1 MRTHSLSSRT
11 RAMVCAVAAAVASV
25 SAVTGGS
32 LTATAQTNAAIQGSL
47 SVFAVPGTFH
57 IQQLSVGAD
66 GKLWFV
72 TPQSQLG
79 AISSTGQAA
88 LTGVVL
94 PHGNIPAVIAGA
106 GPEGVWSY
114 GDNNATGTCVLALV
128 TPDNIVHTV
137 TLPSVAAQGYCGGAA
152 ADVGGNLWVSLSD
165 QCGSYT
171 CGQRVSFVVEITPAL
186 VVTLF
191 PPPGPGKKSGPVTLA
206 ADGAIWALG
215 GYPSQ
220 LLGRYTPSGSSVG
233 ISIPTGALGGLRARP
248 DGTFWGWA
256 PIFCVGATPF
266 FCLRVTLFSAGGSSR
281 LVFIFPVSI
290 NLNGPDQLA
299 VGSDG
304 SLWRA
309 GHERTGPDRFFRMNG
324 NGTIDRS
331 AALPT
336 VGGSVLRSDGTLAV
350 TAAGAIW
357 TSAQTSSGAEYL
369 VRFQPV

>member
-11 RAMVCAVAAAVASV
+11 RAIACGAAAAVASV

-32 LTATAQTNAAIQGSL
+32 LTAAAQANAAIPGSL
-47 SVFAVPGTFH
+47 SVFAVSGTFH
-57 IQQLSVGAD
+57 FQQLSVGSD

-79 AISSTGQAA
+79 TISTTGQAA

-94 PHGNIPAVIAGA
+94 PHGNIPAVVAGA
-106 GPEGVWSY
+106 GPEGVWSF
-114 GDNNATGTCVLALV
+114 GDNNATATCVLALV
-128 TPDNIVHTV
+128 TPDKVVHTV

-152 ADVGGNLWVSLSD
+152 ADRSGNLWVSLSD
-165 QCGSYT
+165 QCGSLT
-171 CGQRVSFVVEITPAL
+171 CGHRVSFVVEITPAL

-191 PPPGPGKKSGPVTLA
+191 PPPGPGKRSGPVTLA
-206 ADGAIWALG
+206 SDGAIWALG

-220 LLGRYTPSGSSVG
+220 LLGRYTPSGSSIG
-233 ISIPTGALGGLRARP
+233 ITIPTGALTGLLARP
-248 DGTFWGWA
+248 DGTFWGRA
-256 PIFCVGATPF
+256 TIFCSGAVPP
-266 FCLRVTLFSAGGSSR
+266 FCLRVTLFSPGGSTR
-281 LVFIFPVSI
+281 LVFIFPVGI
-290 NLNGPDQLA
+290 NLSGPDQLG

-309 GHERTGPDRFFRMNG
+309 GRERTQPDRFFRMNG

-331 AALPT
+331 AAFPT
-336 VGGSVLRSDGTLAV
+336 EGGAPLSDDGTLAL
-350 TAAGAIW
+350 TATGPIW
-357 TSAQTSSGAEYL
+357 SSARTSSGAEYL